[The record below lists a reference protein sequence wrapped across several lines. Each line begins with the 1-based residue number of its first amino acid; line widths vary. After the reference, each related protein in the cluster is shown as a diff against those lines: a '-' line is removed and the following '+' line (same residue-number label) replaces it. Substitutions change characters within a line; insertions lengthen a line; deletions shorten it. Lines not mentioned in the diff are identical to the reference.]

1 MVVLLH
7 QATENCLAKQGI
19 ISNGFRR
26 AGLYSWEPSAPDVSK
41 LLPGTIFANQDSSE
55 GSNFLS
61 TNSEISATL
70 PASTGQDICSTPDE
84 HSNSM
89 VTIPEMSTTV
99 QVHNVEDF
107 PTPSAGD
114 SNFMVTIPV
123 MSKTDQTP
131 NGEDM
136 STPLSGDSNMMVSIP
151 ELSTSV
157 QVPNDEDICTPSPP
171 SHQHDTSDQFSF
183 SYGEGDIGFLDDGS
197 SQLELSVD
205 FVDNDSS
212 AFLETPDLN
221 DSSTI
226 SSATPPR
233 SIKCPKCARG
243 IPETVI
249 HIHLSL
255 CSIQAPISSPPP
267 PPKLSTIPE
276 LSLKDRQRQL
286 NKFEML
292 MLSEETS
299 EEFNKLF
306 TERTVNLDEPLFKA
320 WLVLKNA
327 SLPTEA
333 QVLEK
338 IIDDHTAKNIP
349 KKKTNRK
356 RQLPEG
362 PARYDPSSSEWENIL
377 LEQAAKKKK
386 VANPKPKKTS
396 KKNPSGG
403 RTNKK

>member
-1 MVVLLH
+1 MKAELKSLIWGWQCDKQNAGQTLNKYTVVVLLH

-26 AGLYSWEPSAPDVSK
+26 AGLYPWDPTAPDVSK
-41 LLPGTIFANQDSSE
+41 LLPGTIFANPDSSE
-55 GSNFLS
+55 GSNFMS
-61 TNSEISATL
+61 TNPEMSATL
-70 PASTGQDICSTPDE
+70 PASPGQDICSTPDE

-89 VTIPEMSTTV
+89 VTIPEMSTSV
-99 QVHNVEDF
+99 QVHNVEDI
-107 PTPSAGD
+107 PSPSAGD
-114 SNFMVTIPV
+114 A
-123 MSKTDQTP
+123 
-131 NGEDM
+131 
-136 STPLSGDSNMMVSIP
+136 NMMATIP

-157 QVPNDEDICTPSPP
+157 QVPNDEDIYTPSPP
-171 SHQHDTSDQFSF
+171 SHQHDTSDQFSL

-197 SQLELSVD
+197 SQLELSGN

-212 AFLETPDLN
+212 AFLETPDLI
-221 DSSTI
+221 DSSTF
-226 SSATPPR
+226 SNETPPK

-249 HIHLSL
+249 HIHMSL

-267 PPKLSTIPE
+267 PPKLFTIPE

-286 NKFEML
+286 DKFEML

-362 PARYDPSSSEWENIL
+362 PARYDPSSSEWEIIL

-386 VANPKPKKTS
+386 VANPKPKKAS

-403 RTNKK
+403 RKHKK